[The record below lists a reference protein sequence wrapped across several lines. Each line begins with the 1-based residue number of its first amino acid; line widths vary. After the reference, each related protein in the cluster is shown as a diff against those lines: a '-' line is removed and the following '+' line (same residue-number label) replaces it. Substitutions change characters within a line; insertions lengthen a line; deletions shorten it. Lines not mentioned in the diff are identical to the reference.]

1 MSKKDIP
8 AAERLIFPLDVP
20 TNEDALDLVHALG
33 DSVHFYKIG
42 LELIIAGRYVELVD
56 RLAGQGKKIMLDGKF
71 FDVPE
76 TVKAAVR
83 QAARHKI
90 YFVTVHGND
99 EMLRAAVQERHDIK
113 VLAVTAL
120 TSLDDADLKSLGFQ
134 VNTTELVL
142 SRAKRAIELGCHGVV
157 SSGLEAA
164 PLRKTH
170 GHQFLIVTPGIRPV
184 RNSDDQKRTVD
195 VEEAFNSGAD
205 YVVVGRPIRAA
216 ASPRKAAE
224 AIQERIARILE

>member
-83 QAARHKI
+83 QAAGHKV

-99 EMLRAAVQERHDIK
+99 EMLRAAVQEKHDIK

-157 SSGLEAA
+157 SSGMEAA
-164 PLRKTH
+164 PLRQTH

-184 RNSDDQKRTVD
+184 RNTDDQKRTVD
-195 VEEAFNSGAD
+195 VEEAFNNGAD

-216 ASPRKAAE
+216 TSPRKAAE
-224 AIQERIARILE
+224 AIQERIARVLE